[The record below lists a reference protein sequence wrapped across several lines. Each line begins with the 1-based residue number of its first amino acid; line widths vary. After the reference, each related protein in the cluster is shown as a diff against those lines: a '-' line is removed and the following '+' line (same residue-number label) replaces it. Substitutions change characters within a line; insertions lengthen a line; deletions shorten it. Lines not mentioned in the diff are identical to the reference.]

1 MAGYRT
7 VEDMNAETMW
17 LLGAFLI
24 VATPIGVF
32 LLLRQVWLWYWRINA
47 VVDRLTEIRDALLR
61 LEASAPALG
70 ATPAARTSGPGG
82 TNWQTGAGPSSPLPR
97 SPQAVAGTNGI

>member
-1 MAGYRT
+1 
-7 VEDMNAETMW
+7 MNAETMW
-17 LLGAFLI
+17 ALGAFLI

-61 LEASAPALG
+61 LDDR
-70 ATPAARTSGPGG
+70 AARQSRLDAQWAAAADAGGPGG
-82 TNWQTGAGPSSPLPR
+82 TPWQTEAGPSSPLPR
-97 SPQAVAGTNGI
+97 SPQAAGRANGI